1 MKHVVRHELDAE
13 AARRVAVHAAEA
25 YRERYAR
32 YSPRI
37 EWVTPSHCR
46 IHFRVRGVALRGDLV
61 LVPGA
66 IEMKLDVP
74 LVLRPFR
81 GKAISV
87 IDEEIRRWL
96 AKARAGEIE

>member
-1 MKHVVRHELDAE
+1 MKHVVRHELDGE

-25 YRERYAR
+25 YRVRYAR

-37 EWVTPSHCR
+37 EWVTPTQCR
-46 IHFRVRGVALRGDLV
+46 IDFRVRGVPVKGELS

-87 IDEEIRRWL
+87 IESEIRRWL
-96 AKARAGEIE
+96 AKARAGEIK